1 MSASAKFAIGGLAS
15 AGRSMTEPV
24 SEPLLAP
31 LSDLVKWLEATG
43 TQAIIVGGVAVSFL
57 GRPRFTQDID
67 ALTIL
72 AEQEWEAALAAAPAY
87 GIVARIAEP
96 LEFARRARVLLL
108 RHTKSAIDIDV
119 ILGSLPFERSAV
131 EHGRNYSIGG
141 VSVRLPQIE
150 DLLIMKAVA
159 HRPQDMQDIEGLLD
173 AHPDADVETVR
184 RWVREF
190 AAATTMSDL
199 VEDFEKVLARRK
211 GAR

>member
-15 AGRSMTEPV
+15 AGRCMTEPV
-24 SEPLLAP
+24 PEPLLAP
-31 LSDLVKWLEATG
+31 LSDLVKWIEATG
-43 TQAIIVGGVAVSFL
+43 TQAIIVGGVAVSLL
-57 GRPRFTQDID
+57 GRPRFTRDID

-72 AEQEWEAALAAAPAY
+72 AEREWEAALAAAPAY

-119 ILGSLPFERSAV
+119 ILGGLPFERSAV
-131 EHGRNYSIGG
+131 EHGRNYTIGG

-190 AAATTMSDL
+190 ATATTMSDL